1 MTEAGSSKSEGMLA
15 KIFVGVA
22 IPVLTALVLYY
33 FGLGGGGEKKT
44 AASSSIPAQVQNL
57 QPVNDSD
64 IRAKQA
70 ELERKIQELSQS
82 KKETVQTG
90 IAAIETRRDEAQRA
104 APSPDADP
112 EAANISG
119 LWYDPS
125 TGSAYNFQVDGDL
138 VTIHEYTLQVI
149 TAYGQGKLRGRR
161 VDFEFYSVSLGIRG
175 RGSLEVAPEGDRIA
189 LTVVNPLNGQRVTS
203 DLQRTN

>member
-1 MTEAGSSKSEGMLA
+1 MTEAGSSRSEGMLA

-44 AASSSIPAQVQNL
+44 AANSFIPAQVQNL

-64 IRAKQA
+64 IHAKQA
-70 ELERKIQELSQS
+70 ELERKIQELSQT
-82 KKETVQTG
+82 KKETVQSG
-90 IAAIETRRDEAQRA
+90 IAALETRRDEAQRA
-104 APSPDADP
+104 ATSPQPD
-112 EAANISG
+112 AANIGG

-125 TGSAYNFQVDGDL
+125 TGSAYNFQVDDDL
-138 VTIHEYTLQVI
+138 VTIQEYTLQI
-149 TAYGQGKLRGRR
+149 MTGYGQGKLRGRR
-161 VDFEFYSVSLGIRG
+161 VDFEFYSLSLGIRG
-175 RGSLEVAPEGDRIA
+175 RGSLEIAPEGDRIA
-189 LTVVNPLNGQRVTS
+189 LTVINPLNGQRVTS

>member
-90 IAAIETRRDEAQRA
+90 IAAIETGATKRNGPRLRPTPTPKQPTSA
-104 APSPDADP
+104 ASC
-112 EAANISG
+112 
-119 LWYDPS
+119 
-125 TGSAYNFQVDGDL
+125 
-138 VTIHEYTLQVI
+138 TIHPPAQPI
-149 TAYGQGKLRGRR
+149 TFKSMAIWSR
-161 VDFEFYSVSLGIRG
+161 F
-175 RGSLEVAPEGDRIA
+175 
-189 LTVVNPLNGQRVTS
+189 
-203 DLQRTN
+203 TNTRCR

>member
-1 MTEAGSSKSEGMLA
+1 MLA

-33 FGLGGGGEKKT
+33 FGIGGGGEKKT
-44 AASSSIPAQVQNL
+44 AANSSIPAQVQNL

-70 ELERKIQELSQS
+70 ELERKIQELSET

-104 APSPDADP
+104 APSPDPDTS
-112 EAANISG
+112 NISG

-125 TGSAYNFQVDGDL
+125 TGLAYNFQVDGDL
-138 VTIHEYTLQVI
+138 VTIQEYTLQVI

-175 RGSLEVAPEGDRIA
+175 HGSLEIAPEGDRIA